1 MQVSGVT
8 AVQSARQDAP
18 PLFRSNQLQLKQRLD
33 LGHLGQLGVLALSP
47 VEEVKRFAAVSAQKT
62 VLVRRFKPRR
72 ATRTTA
78 QSYEPGSSG
87 DLGRR
92 VQPLVAKEEKRGF
105 ATVQQQQEW

>member
-18 PLFRSNQLQLKQRLD
+18 PLFRSNQLKQRLD

-47 VEEVKRFAAVSAQKT
+47 VEEVKRFAAVCAQKAAT

-92 VQPLVAKEEKRGF
+92 VQPPVAKEEKRGF

>member
-8 AVQSARQDAP
+8 AVQSARQDAH
-18 PLFRSNQLQLKQRLD
+18 PLFRSNQLRLD

-47 VEEVKRFAAVSAQKT
+47 VEEVKRFAAVCAQKT

-92 VQPLVAKEEKRGF
+92 VQPPVAKEEKRGF

>member
-18 PLFRSNQLQLKQRLD
+18 PLFRSNQLRLD

-47 VEEVKRFAAVSAQKT
+47 VEEVKRFAAVCAQKT

-87 DLGRR
+87 DLGRH
-92 VQPLVAKEEKRGF
+92 VQPPVAKEEKRGF
-105 ATVQQQQEW
+105 VTVQQQQEW

>member
-18 PLFRSNQLQLKQRLD
+18 PLFRSNQLKQRLD

-47 VEEVKRFAAVSAQKT
+47 VEEVKRFAAVCAQKT

-92 VQPLVAKEEKRGF
+92 VQPPVAKEEKRGF
-105 ATVQQQQEW
+105 ATVQRQQEW

>member
-18 PLFRSNQLQLKQRLD
+18 PLFRSNQLD

-47 VEEVKRFAAVSAQKT
+47 VEEVKRFAAVCAQKT

-92 VQPLVAKEEKRGF
+92 VQPPVAKEEKRGF
-105 ATVQQQQEW
+105 ATVQRQQEW

>member
-18 PLFRSNQLQLKQRLD
+18 PLFRSNQLKQRLD

-47 VEEVKRFAAVSAQKT
+47 VEEVKRFAAACAQKAAT

-105 ATVQQQQEW
+105 ATVQRQQEW

>member
-8 AVQSARQDAP
+8 AVQSARKDAP
-18 PLFRSNQLQLKQRLD
+18 PLFRSNQLRLD

-47 VEEVKRFAAVSAQKT
+47 VEEVKRFAAVCAQKT

>member
-8 AVQSARQDAP
+8 AVQSARQDTP
-18 PLFRSNQLQLKQRLD
+18 PLFRSNQLD

-47 VEEVKRFAAVSAQKT
+47 VEEVKRFAAVCAQKT

-87 DLGRR
+87 DLGRH
-92 VQPLVAKEEKRGF
+92 VQQPVAKGEKRGF
-105 ATVQQQQEW
+105 AFVQRQQEW